1 MAIPELSQECI
12 NQALQ
17 YIDTNGVPP
26 GYGSKA
32 YDLIVNGKK
41 YPPKYVVAV
50 ARHLKDGAAIDTSDY
65 HGVEAK
71 NYFKARGYEIFVK
84 KEILPETNYWLT
96 GTFFNKKDMIDDFVA
111 DSYWEGGQVNSS
123 AIMSSIK
130 SVKKG
135 DVLIAKPT
143 AFNFRRGIE

>member
-41 YPPKYVVAV
+41 YPPKYVVAL
-50 ARHLKDGAAIDTSDY
+50 ANHL
-65 HGVEAK
+65 
-71 NYFKARGYEIFVK
+71 
-84 KEILPETNYWLT
+84 
-96 GTFFNKKDMIDDFVA
+96 TFGESICDESFN
-111 DSYWEGGQVNSS
+111 
-123 AIMSSIK
+123 
-130 SVKKG
+130 
-135 DVLIAKPT
+135 
-143 AFNFRRGIE
+143 